1 MSNRLKDKVALVTA
15 AGQGIGK
22 ATAIA
27 FHNEG
32 AKVIATD
39 INDKTLAELNK
50 EYPKIEVKNLDSTNY
65 DTIKKYVSEIDKID
79 ILFNAVG
86 FVHHGTILECDEK
99 DWDFSSNVNVKSMY
113 FMCKAI
119 LPLMV
124 KQKEGSIINVSS
136 CASSL
141 KGFPNRFVYGTTKGA
156 VIGLT
161 KSIAAD
167 FVKQNIRCN
176 SIAPGT
182 VFSPSWQDRVNQ
194 SPDPV
199 QAKKDFRRIMKLL
212 RVGQKGNEKPA
223 ALDKGGKIRDISS
236 LVKDLNPEYLNFN
249 TLSKLQNIDLSSL
262 SELSSSE
269 RVGSCI
275 VKPGKFIGIG
285 LNFSDHAA
293 ESGLPVPSEPIMF
306 MKATSCISGP
316 NDNIE
321 MVANSK
327 KLDWEV
333 ELGIIIGKA
342 AKHIEQSQS
351 QDHILGYCLVNDVS
365 EREWQ
370 IEKMGQWVKGKS
382 HDTYGPIGPYLVTK
396 DDIKDVNNL
405 NMSLDLNGK
414 RMQTGNTNTMI
425 FNVDVIVS
433 YVSKF
438 MSLHPGDII
447 TTGTPPGVGMGMKP
461 QLFLKSGDK
470 MKLSIDN
477 LGEQNSKVVS
487 L

>member
-1 MSNRLKDKVALVTA
+1 
-15 AGQGIGK
+15 
-22 ATAIA
+22 
-27 FHNEG
+27 
-32 AKVIATD
+32 
-39 INDKTLAELNK
+39 
-50 EYPKIEVKNLDSTNY
+50 
-65 DTIKKYVSEIDKID
+65 
-79 ILFNAVG
+79 
-86 FVHHGTILECDEK
+86 
-99 DWDFSSNVNVKSMY
+99 
-113 FMCKAI
+113 
-119 LPLMV
+119 
-124 KQKEGSIINVSS
+124 
-136 CASSL
+136 
-141 KGFPNRFVYGTTKGA
+141 
-156 VIGLT
+156 
-161 KSIAAD
+161 
-167 FVKQNIRCN
+167 
-176 SIAPGT
+176 
-182 VFSPSWQDRVNQ
+182 
-194 SPDPV
+194 
-199 QAKKDFRRIMKLL
+199 MKLL
-212 RVGQKGNEKPA
+212 RVGQKGKEKPA
-223 ALDKGGKIRDISS
+223 ALDKDGKIRDISS
-236 LVKDLNPEYLNFN
+236 HVKDLNPDHLNFE
-249 TLSKLQNIDLSSL
+249 TITKLQSVDLSSL
-262 SELSSSE
+262 PELSSSE
-269 RVGSCI
+269 RIGSCI
-275 VKPGKFIGIG
+275 TKPGKFVAIG

-321 MVANSK
+321 MVPNSK

-333 ELGIIIGKA
+333 ELGIIIGKE
-342 AKHIEQSQS
+342 AKHIEQNQS

-396 DDIKDVNNL
+396 NDIKDVNNL

-414 RMQTGNTNTMI
+414 RMQTGNTSTMI

-438 MSLHPGDII
+438 MSLQPGDII

-461 QLFLKSGDK
+461 QLFLKSGDE